1 MKLPLKWLKDYTDI
15 DVSPREYAHA
25 LTMSGSKVEGLEVL
39 GSEID
44 RVVVGKILT
53 VEKHPDA
60 DRLQVCQV
68 DVGSG
73 TIQIVTG
80 ATNIK
85 VNDLVPVALDGSSL
99 PGGIRIKKGKLRGVE
114 SAGMMCSI
122 AELGLTKDDYPNAAE
137 DGIFILEGDP
147 VPGTDIKEYLGMN
160 DTVVEFEITSNRPD
174 CFSIIGLARE
184 SAATFGTSFRIPEV
198 AVKELGEP
206 IDGKVS
212 VEIKAPDLCARYAAR
227 IVENVKIGPSP
238 RWMQQRLRASG
249 IRPINNIVDITNYV
263 MLEYGQP
270 MHAFD
275 LRNLKGR
282 RIIVR
287 RAENGEIMRTLDG

>member
-25 LTMSGSKVEGLEVL
+25 LTMSGSKVESLEVL
-39 GSEID
+39 GSGID
-44 RVVVGKILT
+44 KVVVGKILT

-68 DVGSG
+68 DVGNG

-99 PGGIRIKKGKLRGVE
+99 PGGIKIKKGKLRGVE
-114 SAGMMCSI
+114 SAGMLCSI
-122 AELGLTKDDYPNAAE
+122 AELALTKEDSPNAAE
-137 DGIFILEGDP
+137 DGIVILEGDP
-147 VPGTDIKEYLGMN
+147 APGTDIKEYLGMN

-174 CFSIIGLARE
+174 CLSIIGIARE

-198 AVKELGEP
+198 TVKELCGP
-206 IDGKVS
+206 IDGKAS
-212 VEIKAPDLCARYAAR
+212 VEIQAPDLCYRYAAR
-227 IVENVKIGPSP
+227 IVENVKISPSP

-249 IRPINNIVDITNYV
+249 VRPINNIVDITNYV
-263 MLEYGQP
+263 MLEYGSP
-270 MHAFD
+270 CM
-275 LRNLKGR
+275 LS
-282 RIIVR
+282 I
-287 RAENGEIMRTLDG
+287 

>member
-1 MKLPLKWLKDYTDI
+1 MAALYARHDRTADEIPEHVAVRFHGERERAYKQYVRKVVDMKLPLKWLKDFTDI
-15 DVSPREYAHA
+15 DASPREYAHA

-39 GSEID
+39 GSGID
-44 RVVVGKILT
+44 GVVVGKILT

-68 DVGSG
+68 DVGDG

-99 PGGIRIKKGKLRGVE
+99 PGGIKIRKGKLRGVE

-122 AELGLTKDDYPNAAE
+122 AELGLTKEDYPNAAE

-147 VPGTDIKEYLGMN
+147 SPGTDIKEYLGMN
-160 DTVVEFEITSNRPD
+160 DTVVEFEIINRPD

-184 SAATFGTSFRIPEV
+184 SAPHSGH
-198 AVKELGEP
+198 
-206 IDGKVS
+206 
-212 VEIKAPDLCARYAAR
+212 
-227 IVENVKIGPSP
+227 PSGYP
-238 RWMQQRLRASG
+238 KSL
-249 IRPINNIVDITNYV
+249 
-263 MLEYGQP
+263 
-270 MHAFD
+270 
-275 LRNLKGR
+275 
-282 RIIVR
+282 
-287 RAENGEIMRTLDG
+287 